1 MGGGSSERIRE
12 DSKLMN
18 FIRSLDA
25 NQAQQV
31 YQYSKVYWGNQPI
44 VAAPAYIGISI
55 FFIFLLSILL
65 VNDLN
70 RKWILIAISISLI
83 LSWGK
88 NFSFL
93 TDLMIDYFPLYDK
106 FRAVSSIQ
114 IIIEFCIPLFAVIGL
129 SKFFSN
135 NTNDI
140 QKLLS
145 LIHI

>member
-18 FIRSLDA
+18 FIRSLDT

-70 RKWILIAISISLI
+70 RKWILIAISISLTAI
-83 LSWGK
+83 LGK
-88 NFSFL
+88 
-93 TDLMIDYFPLYDK
+93 
-106 FRAVSSIQ
+106 
-114 IIIEFCIPLFAVIGL
+114 EFFV
-129 SKFFSN
+129 FNRF
-135 NTNDI
+135 ND
-140 QKLLS
+140 
-145 LIHI
+145 